1 MSAKRRF
8 TVYDNP
14 AQRRGKLAAEQPGE
28 MVFTDQFSYV
38 QAMQGQVRLATS
50 SKLEHRQSYKHL
62 AEEGDMSGST
72 VANMA
77 TGKTRLPRFSTMF
90 GLAAAMGLEVT
101 FRPRKR

>member
-1 MSAKRRF
+1 MSAQRF
-8 TVYDNP
+8 TVVSNP

-38 QAMQGQVRLATS
+38 QAMQGEVRTS
-50 SKLEHRQSYKHL
+50 HRKFNKL
-62 AEEGDMSGST
+62 AEAGDMSGST

-77 TGKTRLPRFSTMF
+77 KGKTRLPRFSTMF
-90 GLAAAMGLEVT
+90 GLANALGLEVT